1 MSSITH
7 RRLGSAGLSVSTVGL
22 GTNNFG
28 RRLDEAASAKVVH
41 AALDAGITLIDTADV
56 YGAGESE
63 RHIGAALLGRRE
75 QAIVATKFAAPMG
88 EGTNDRGGSRS
99 YVTAALEASLRR
111 LQTDYIDLYQMHFP
125 DAGTPI
131 EETLGALD
139 DAVRAGKVRYLG
151 SSNFSGWQVADA
163 DWTARSHGLNR
174 FVSAQN
180 GYSLVSRAVEREVIP
195 ACLRF
200 GQGMIP
206 YSPLAGGLLTGKY
219 RRGEPAPDGARLSE
233 GSPAAR
239 VLTDRNFDTVEA
251 LDAFAKERD
260 ISLLHVAIGGLA
272 AQPAVASVIAG
283 ATTAEQVLANVEAGS
298 WAPTREDLDAL
309 DQIAPSQLPGG
320 SRLT

>member
-1 MSSITH
+1 MSSISH
-7 RRLGSAGLSVSTVGL
+7 RRLGSSGLKVSSVGL

-28 RRLDEAASAKVVH
+28 RRLDEAASVKVVH

-63 RHIGAALLGRRE
+63 RHLGSALLGRRD

-88 EGTNDRGGSRS
+88 EGPNDRGGSRAHVIS
-99 YVTAALEASLRR
+99 ALEASLRR
-111 LQTDYIDLYQMHFP
+111 LQTDYVDLYQMHFP
-125 DAGTPI
+125 DSATPL
-131 EETLGALD
+131 EETLAALD

-151 SSNFSGWQVADA
+151 SSNFSGWQIADA
-163 DWTARSHGLNR
+163 DWMARTNGWNR

-180 GYSLVSRAVEREVIP
+180 GYSLLSRGVQREVIP

-206 YSPLAGGLLTGKY
+206 YSPLAGGMLTGKY
-219 RRGEPAPDGARLSE
+219 RRGEPGPEGARLS
-233 GSPAAR
+233 GDSQAAR
-239 VLTDRNFDTVEA
+239 VLSDRNFEIVDA
-251 LDAFAKERD
+251 LAAYAAERG

-283 ATTAEQVLANVEAGS
+283 ASSPEQILANVEAGS
-298 WAPTREDLDAL
+298 WVPTSEDLVAL
-309 DQIAPSQLPGG
+309 DKVAPA
-320 SRLT
+320 R